1 MSQVVGEPAS
11 TPKPEEAARPKATPR
26 KQSKPGFCRAAGQC
40 TLLFGHQGAHS
51 FELNVGRDRCRKTAV
66 VNMHGSDWRG
76 PVEPTHN
83 ERRKQLQ
90 KRSSVTLGEQHEVE
104 MLIAKRIA
112 DGEPRYLVRWAG
124 KDQKEDS
131 WEKATDIDAAAI
143 EEFTYSK
150 FKSATVKFRK
160 VSQLWL
166 IEQCLDRRIGPPS
179 QSKVRW
185 VGYGK
190 RADQW
195 VNDADI
201 KLPTPAPPTV
211 PSPFPSATSA
221 FSPVDPARAH
231 AREFGAATIAS
242 TGGANGPA
250 PPTRTRR
257 RHALRGWPV
266 SWTGSA
272 ASLSTPPR
280 SSGASATMCRR
291 SRSCVSSTL
300 STPSSPSCRST
311 RRVWVPRRFGSAS
324 RRWAERAVRVEVMW
338 LNAHGP
344 ACMRPASGWVVVCP
358 TQHVRARR
366 SHCAGTYFICHVQE
380 SPLYSHC
387 TRTRQYAGD
396 YSEAA
401 KRQALAV
408 S

>member
-1 MSQVVGEPAS
+1 MSHVVGEPAS

-242 TGGANGPA
+242 TGGGKRPRPA
-250 PPTRTRR
+250 HSNETAPCVEGLASVMDGIGGEFVHSAALEWCLSNNVQKISLVRELDAIDAFIAELPLNPSGLGAK
-257 RHALRGWPV
+257 ALRQRLEKMG
-266 SWTGSA
+266 
-272 ASLSTPPR
+272 
-280 SSGASATMCRR
+280 
-291 SRSCVSSTL
+291 
-300 STPSSPSCRST
+300 
-311 RRVWVPRRFGSAS
+311 
-324 RRWAERAVRVEVMW
+324 
-338 LNAHGP
+338 
-344 ACMRPASGWVVVCP
+344 
-358 TQHVRARR
+358 
-366 SHCAGTYFICHVQE
+366 
-380 SPLYSHC
+380 
-387 TRTRQYAGD
+387 
-396 YSEAA
+396 
-401 KRQALAV
+401 
-408 S
+408 